1 MTFSTIVFGLICL
14 IVGAC
19 VGLLTAALCC
29 MAREGDK

>member
-1 MTFSTIVFGLICL
+1 MTFSTLIVGVVCL
-14 IVGAC
+14 FVGAC